1 MYRKLCCVY
10 TNITMFFFL
19 KCRYEKFETTS
30 KNGVNSELFIR
41 NVDRRDGA
49 LYSCSA
55 SNNYGS
61 DERNIKVLVV
71 GKLHQQNTNNTRR

>member
-1 MYRKLCCVY
+1 MH
-10 TNITMFFFL
+10 F
-19 KCRYEKFETTS
+19 RYEKFETSS

-49 LYSCSA
+49 LYSCTA

-71 GKLHQQNTNNTRR
+71 GMWHLLYLSKMSIFIAENISI